1 VIEEADYDDLAAAG
15 VISKLFFE
23 GIIHEVPA
31 PPADAPAPTPLP
43 LRAAMAARDPEP
55 TPPPEPTPE
64 PEGVDWFAGPRAAR
78 PIPPTSDAE
87 APKVLKFPGRKR
99 GDADPEPSED
109 PPAPSPVALRPSVPP
124 ATKGS
129 RPFKPPTQFSMRVPP
144 PGSLPP
150 PPSLGGPTLGGSTS
164 RPAHPGAAAARS
176 PVASPRPAASPAP
189 HATPPHGT
197 PAAPAHASLA
207 EAVRPRASAEPA
219 GRATAPAA
227 SRARLLAVIAA
238 VVALLG
244 LGAWFVLGARR
255 APEAAPAGAA
265 PPVASAPALEAKV
278 APASAPPAA
287 DPAPSPPAE
296 TVPPVVAV
304 PASAAAEPPA
314 RPRDPE
320 AQLKRLLA
328 AGERHYESGS
338 FTAAIEEFSRAVSIR
353 PSAPALVGLARALYD
368 ANRSRE
374 ALAELER
381 AVVLDPRYAPAHL
394 LLGEIHQGDGRTKQA
409 RADYE
414 RFLAL
419 EPDGE
424 QARAVRAILARLR

>member
-1 VIEEADYDDLAAAG
+1 

-31 PPADAPAPTPLP
+31 PPADAPAATPLP

-55 TPPPEPTPE
+55 TPTPEPTPE

-78 PIPPTSDAE
+78 PAPPTSDAE

-99 GDADPEPSED
+99 GAADPEPSD
-109 PPAPSPVALRPSVPP
+109 DAPAPSPVALRPSVPP

-164 RPAHPGAAAARS
+164 RPTHPSAAAARS
-176 PVASPRPAASPAP
+176 PVASPRPAASPTP
-189 HATPPHGT
+189 RATPPHGT
-197 PAAPAHASLA
+197 PAAPAHASST
-207 EAVRPRASAEPA
+207 EAAKPRASAEPA
-219 GRATAPAA
+219 RRATAPAA
-227 SRARLLAVIAA
+227 SRAPLLAVIAA
-238 VVALLG
+238 VVALVG

-265 PPVASAPALEAKV
+265 APVASAPEREAKV
-278 APASAPPAA
+278 APASAPSAA
-287 DPAPSPPAE
+287 DPAPSLRAE
-296 TVPPVVAV
+296 SVPPVVAA
-304 PASAAAEPPA
+304 PAPAAAAPVAQPA
-314 RPRDPE
+314 RDPE

-328 AGERHYESGS
+328 AGERHYQSGS

-381 AVVLDPRYAPAHL
+381 AVALDARYAPAHL

-409 RADYE
+409 RAAYE

-424 QARAVRAILARLR
+424 QARAVRAILTRLR